1 MALLDLYGAQAIT
14 EHMGTC
20 SVQYNGSQIT
30 LPELGHTVD
39 ISSGLATFQQF
50 SVLGG
55 LAPRAAA
62 AQYVPAAAS
71 SPSSTVQPPAA

>member
-1 MALLDLYGAQAIT
+1 MALLDLYGTQAIT

-20 SVQYNGSQIT
+20 SVQYNGTQIT

-50 SVLGG
+50 SVLGALLSG
-55 LAPRAAA
+55 CLVHHALRLD
-62 AQYVPAAAS
+62 
-71 SPSSTVQPPAA
+71 STS